1 MTSSSNPF
9 VLSRPISSPYASLI
23 ARRRPAPA
31 PAPVDVDFTVRLSVW
46 KRGSC
51 QTNSHLANHIR
62 YILQEIDGR
71 GENSNPWT
79 VTALPRSTYPV
90 GTWPQPIQADISCRS
105 MDILLSEPSSL
116 EDAYEDRMELVNW
129 LFRHFRAF
137 MSNQDYV
144 ESIYSDRLIGF
155 ALNYP
160 AIPNGE
166 TSYIRLNVQEFHLPE
181 IKEWEKIK
189 TEFVR
194 TKFYHGPLLA
204 LDRVAEVV
212 KAYKEMIQEIPND
225 TFPDIYAK
233 IGLAATKAAAGVLPD
248 LMEKVFLPIIQN
260 QYRRAFQADYL
271 QHSLLKDIDRSTVD
285 DLIYRY
291 TPPVVRCMEEV
302 LDALENM
309 AMDTKSREPCPR
321 QTCDVLSKIYQLK
334 RKTPALTAM
343 LMFLA
348 DKKAQQKFIW
358 GTAAG
363 LIVFSGIILCA
374 APVTAGFYSPTAFQ
388 LISSFFFRKRKTI

>member
-1 MTSSSNPF
+1 MSSSSDSF
-9 VLSRPISSPYASLI
+9 VLSQPISNPYASLI

-51 QTNSHLANHIR
+51 QANSHLANHIR

-79 VTALPRSTYPV
+79 VTALSRSTYPV
-90 GTWPQPIQADISCRS
+90 GTWPQPIQADISCRI

-137 MSNQDYV
+137 MSN
-144 ESIYSDRLIGF
+144 RLIGF

-181 IKEWEKIK
+181 IKGWEKTK

-225 TFPDIYAK
+225 TFPDVYAK

-388 LISSFFFRKRKTI
+388 LMSSFFFRKRKTI